1 MLHAHKTFYSSA
13 SLSLCTEKNY
23 YRIKIKS
30 RHGISPVENKHKI
43 FVADIIRIKGENEHE
58 LKM

>member
-1 MLHAHKTFYSSA
+1 MRTKHSTPQH
-13 SLSLCTEKNY
+13 LSPLCTEKNY